1 MEETTLL
8 YHCRALCMDEADT
21 LLDNAFVVVQ
31 GATIRSVGTER
42 PAGEFTHEIDCG
54 GNVLMPGLVNAHT
67 HIPMTLLRGYGG
79 GCDLQTWLNDW
90 IFPAEAKLDDRAV
103 KAGAGLALAELIAS
117 GVTTIA
123 DMYMHTPAI
132 AETVL
137 QAGISAN
144 LSCGGVYFGAPADF
158 SPKTCNDCGNQIR
171 LTEEWHGAGDGQI
184 LVDASIH
191 AEYTSNVPL
200 WQWMAQYAQDHKL
213 GMHVHLSETQHE
225 HEACQ
230 ERWGLTPFG
239 ILDKFGVWN
248 TRAIAAHCVWTTEE
262 DWAGMAA
269 KGVSCVHNPVSNLKL
284 GSGVAW
290 IPAMKKAGVGLAV
303 LSGPII
309 QMLYPE
315 TNQEIASHCLMVLGI
330 ASAFVCMM
338 LLCNAILQANGRAA
352 LPIWFIAIG
361 SATKLIVNFIL
372 VQMPS
377 VGIKG
382 APVGTLVCF
391 MLVSVMELIAIKR
404 VTPHPP
410 KYLRVFVKPVLAA
423 AIMGAAARAA
433 YGILAGHLGN
443 TMSVAGGIV
452 VGAIVYA
459 ILVLVLRIVSKDDLS
474 LMPKGDKIA
483 KLLHIK

>member
-1 MEETTLL
+1 MTEETTLL
-8 YHCRALCMDEADT
+8 SHCRALCMDEADT

-31 GATIRSVGTER
+31 GTTIRSVGTER
-42 PAGEFTHEIDCG
+42 PAGEFTHEIDCR

-123 DMYMHTPAI
+123 DMYMHTP
-132 AETVL
+132 
-137 QAGISAN
+137 
-144 LSCGGVYFGAPADF
+144 
-158 SPKTCNDCGNQIR
+158 KTCNDCGHQIR

-290 IPAMKKAGVGLAV
+290 IPAMKKAGVNIALGTDGVSSNNNTDMFEEMKFAAV
-303 LSGPII
+303 LHNGVQRDPLALLPKDVLAMATRDGAKALGRKTG
-309 QMLYPE
+309 Q
-315 TNQEIASHCLMVLGI
+315 IAPGYTADL
-330 ASAFVCMM
+330 
-338 LLCNAILQANGRAA
+338 ILVDRPALTPCHSVRDNLVYSANGSAVVMNMARGKVIYKDGAFLTLDLDQIKAEVKDYA
-352 LPIWFIAIG
+352 LP
-361 SATKLIVNFIL
+361 
-372 VQMPS
+372 
-377 VGIKG
+377 
-382 APVGTLVCF
+382 
-391 MLVSVMELIAIKR
+391 
-404 VTPHPP
+404 
-410 KYLRVFVKPVLAA
+410 
-423 AIMGAAARAA
+423 
-433 YGILAGHLGN
+433 
-443 TMSVAGGIV
+443 
-452 VGAIVYA
+452 
-459 ILVLVLRIVSKDDLS
+459 
-474 LMPKGDKIA
+474 
-483 KLLHIK
+483 LLFG